1 MKGFE
6 KDFHANVAYF
16 NKILRVDDSFDLL
29 YRVISMGGRQACVYC
44 VDGFVKDEIMQ
55 KLLQHFVGLKPEE
68 MPQDAHGI
76 LKKLMPYI
84 EIELYETEE
93 QVIRNVLAGVPCI
106 LIEGYEQYVFGVDAR
121 TYPARSVDEPEKDK
135 VMRGSRDGF
144 VETLVFNTAL
154 IRRRIRDPRL
164 TMQILE
170 AGTSSH
176 TDIVLCYM
184 EDRVE
189 QEFLQQIVKRIKEI
203 KVQSLTM
210 NQQSLAECLYDRS
223 WINPFPKFKFSER
236 PDTAAASIYEGNIV
250 VLVDNSPAAMILPT
264 TIFDIIE
271 EADDYYFPPITG
283 TYLRFT
289 RFAANLLALL
299 FTPFFL
305 LLMQHQEWVPE
316 AFQFIIVKDVI
327 NVPLVYQFL
336 ILELALDGMR
346 LAALNTPSMLSMP
359 LSVIAGIV
367 IGDFAVSSGWFNP
380 EVMLYMS
387 FVAIASYT
395 QASYELG
402 YAMKFMRMILL
413 ILTAA
418 FDVWGFVAGVLLE
431 ILTISL
437 NKTIAGKSYL
447 SPLIPFKPGKF
458 FRHIFRVTLPQSEQK
473 QKTRS

>member
-6 KDFHANVAYF
+6 KDFNANVAYF
-16 NKILRVDDSFDLL
+16 NKILRVDESFDLL
-29 YRVISMGGRQACVYC
+29 YRVISMGGRQACLYC

-55 KLLQHFVGLKPEE
+55 KLLQYFTGLTPEK
-68 MPQDAHGI
+68 MPEDAHGI
-76 LKKLMPYI
+76 LKQLLPYI

-93 QVIRNVLAGVPCI
+93 QVVRNVLAGVPCI
-106 LIEGYEQYVFGVDAR
+106 LIEGYEQYVFGIDAR

-170 AGTSSH
+170 AGTSSK

-189 QEFLQQIVKRIKEI
+189 RKFLQQIVKRIKEI
-203 KVQSLTM
+203 KVESLTM

-316 AFQFIIVKDVI
+316 AFRFIIVQDTI

-380 EVMLYMS
+380 EVMLYMA

-418 FDVWGFVAGVLLE
+418 FDVWGFVAGVLFE

-473 QKTRS
+473 QQNK

>member
-6 KDFHANVAYF
+6 KDFQANVAYF
-16 NKILRVDDSFDLL
+16 NKILRVNESFDLL

-55 KLLQHFVGLKPEE
+55 KLLQYFTSLKPED

-76 LKKLMPYI
+76 LKKLLPYI

-93 QVIRNVLAGVPCI
+93 QVVRNVLAGVPCI

-170 AGTSSH
+170 AGTSSK

-189 QEFLQQIVKRIKEI
+189 REFLQQIVKRIQEI
-203 KVQSLTM
+203 KVESLTM

-305 LLMQHQEWVPE
+305 LLMQHQDWVPE
-316 AFQFIIVKDVI
+316 AFQFIIVKDTV

-418 FDVWGFVAGVLLE
+418 FDVWGFVAGIVFE
-431 ILTISL
+431 ILTISF

-473 QKTRS
+473 QQNK